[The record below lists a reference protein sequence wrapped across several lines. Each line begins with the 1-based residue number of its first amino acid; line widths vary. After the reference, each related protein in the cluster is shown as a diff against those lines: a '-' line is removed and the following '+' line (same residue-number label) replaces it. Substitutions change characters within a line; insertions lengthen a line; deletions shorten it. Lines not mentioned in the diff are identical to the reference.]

1 MPTQSKERGAGRR
14 LVRRILAVFAHPD
27 DETFLA
33 GGTPAKYAAAGWD
46 VFLLCATHGEA
57 GRRGEYSHLTQGQFA
72 RLRQQ
77 ELEAAA
83 HALGIRRSLFLDGAD
98 QQLARDCWASA
109 AQEIIRAIR
118 RIRPEVVI
126 TFGPDGISGHPDHV
140 ALSQIVT
147 TAFWTA
153 DLTSVLP
160 AESSEF
166 PPFAPSRLYYVLRS
180 ASVPRCCEAKGS
192 LEAPPLT
199 TVIDIREYS
208 VRKLEGI
215 RSYQSQKHLQSEDL
229 SVVERILN
237 TPENFHR
244 AVPAWQGPAVERDL
258 YPQSDSTLP
267 PSGAAESVSKR

>member
-1 MPTQSKERGAGRR
+1 VKPNEKS
-14 LVRRILAVFAHPD
+14 RRILAVFAHPD

-33 GGTPAKYAAAGWD
+33 GGTLAKYAAADWQI
-46 VFLLCATHGEA
+46 FLLCATHGEA
-57 GRRGEYSHLTQGQFA
+57 GRRGEYDHLTKEQFA
-72 RLRQQ
+72 SLRQQ

-83 HALGIRRSLFLDGAD
+83 RTLGIQRPLFLDCAD
-98 QQLARDCWASA
+98 QQLAQDCWASA
-109 AQEIIRAIR
+109 TQEIIHAIR

-153 DLTSVLP
+153 DQTSVLP
-160 AESSEF
+160 VESSEF

-192 LEAPPLT
+192 IEAPPLT

-208 VRKLEGI
+208 VRKLEAM
-215 RSYQSQKHLQSEDL
+215 RCYQSQKHLQPEDPAI
-229 SVVERILN
+229 VESILKA
-237 TPENFHR
+237 PENFHR
-244 AVPAWQGPAVERDL
+244 AVPAWQGLALERGL
-258 YPQSDSTLP
+258 FPQSDSTLP
-267 PSGAAESVSKR
+267 PSSAAEPMLKR

>member
-1 MPTQSKERGAGRR
+1 VKPSDKSH
-14 LVRRILAVFAHPD
+14 RILAVFAHPD

-33 GGTPAKYAAAGWD
+33 GGTLAKYAARGWG

-57 GRRGEYSHLTQGQFA
+57 GRRGEYDHLAREQFA

-83 HALGIRRSLFLDGAD
+83 HALGIRRPLFLDCAD
-98 QQLARDCWASA
+98 RQLARDCWASA
-109 AQEIIRAIR
+109 TQEIIRAIR
-118 RIRPEVVI
+118 RIRPEVVV

-160 AESSEF
+160 VESIDL

-180 ASVPRCCEAKGS
+180 VAVPQCCEVKAS

-199 TVIDIREYS
+199 TVIDVRKYS
-208 VRKLEGI
+208 ARKLEAM
-215 RSYQSQKHLQSEDL
+215 RCYQSQKHLQPEDP
-229 SVVERILN
+229 SVVESILKAL
-237 TPENFHR
+237 ENFHR

-258 YPQSDSTLP
+258 YPQSDTTLAAS
-267 PSGAAESVSKR
+267 SGPEPVLKR

>member
-1 MPTQSKERGAGRR
+1 VKPSDKSH
-14 LVRRILAVFAHPD
+14 RILAVFAHPD

-33 GGTPAKYAAAGWD
+33 GGTLAKYAARGGG

-57 GRRGEYSHLTQGQFA
+57 GRRGEYDHLSKEQFA

-83 HALGIRRSLFLDGAD
+83 RALGIQRPLFLDCAD
-98 QQLARDCWASA
+98 QQLAQDCWASA
-109 AQEIIRAIR
+109 TQETIRAIR

-153 DLTSVLP
+153 DQTSVLP
-160 AESSEF
+160 IESSEF

-180 ASVPRCCEAKGS
+180 TSVPRCCEAKGS
-192 LEAPPLT
+192 IEAPPPT
-199 TVIDIREYS
+199 TVIDIREYGA
-208 VRKLEGI
+208 RKLEAI
-215 RSYQSQKHLQSEDL
+215 RCYQSQKHLQPEDPT
-229 SVVERILN
+229 VVESILKA
-237 TPENFHR
+237 PENFYR
-244 AVPAWQGPAVERDL
+244 AVPVWQGPAVERDL
-258 YPQSDSTLP
+258 HAQSDSTLP
-267 PSGAAESVSKR
+267 PSSAAEPILKR

>member
-1 MPTQSKERGAGRR
+1 MPTQSKERRAGRR
-14 LVRRILAVFAHPD
+14 LVRRLLAVFAHPD

-33 GGTPAKYAAAGWD
+33 GGTLAKYTAAGWQ

-57 GRRGEYSHLTQGQFA
+57 GGRGEYDHLTKEQFA
-72 RLRQQ
+72 RLRRQ

-83 HALGIRRSLFLDGAD
+83 HALGIQRPLFLNCAD
-98 QQLARDCWASA
+98 RQLAQDCWASA
-109 AQEIIRAIR
+109 THEIIRAIR

-140 ALSQIVT
+140 AISQIVT

-153 DLTSVLP
+153 DQTSVLP

-180 ASVPRCCEAKGS
+180 ASVPRCCEAEGS

-208 VRKLEGI
+208 VRKLEAM
-215 RSYQSQKHLQSEDL
+215 RCYQSQKHLHPQDP
-229 SVVERILN
+229 SVVESILRE
-237 TPENFHR
+237 PENFHR
-244 AVPAWQGPAVERDL
+244 AVPAWQGPAVECEL
-258 YPQSDSTLP
+258 YPQSASKLP
-267 PSGAAESVSKR
+267 PSGAAEWVSKR

>member
-1 MPTQSKERGAGRR
+1 MKPSDKSH
-14 LVRRILAVFAHPD
+14 RILAVFAHPD

-33 GGTPAKYAAAGWD
+33 GGTLAKYAAAGWQ

-57 GRRGEYSHLTQGQFA
+57 GRRGEYDHLTREQFA
-72 RLRQQ
+72 NLRQQ

-83 HALGIRRSLFLDGAD
+83 RALGVQRPLFLDCGD
-98 QQLARDCWASA
+98 QQLAQDCWASA
-109 AQEIIRAIR
+109 TQEIIRAIR
-118 RIRPEVVI
+118 RIRAEVVI

-166 PPFAPSRLYYVLRS
+166 PPFAPIRLYYVSRS

-192 LEAPPLT
+192 IEPPPPT
-199 TVIDIREYS
+199 TVIDIREYG
-208 VRKLEGI
+208 VRKLEAI
-215 RSYQSQKHLQSEDL
+215 RCYQSQKHLQPEDP
-229 SVVERILN
+229 SVVESILKA
-237 TPENFHR
+237 PENFYR
-244 AVPAWQGPAVERDL
+244 AVPVWQGPAVERDL
-258 YPQSDSTLP
+258 YPQSASTLP
-267 PSGAAESVSKR
+267 PSSAAEPILKR

>member
-1 MPTQSKERGAGRR
+1 MKPSDNSH
-14 LVRRILAVFAHPD
+14 RILGIFAHPD

-33 GGTPAKYAAAGWD
+33 GGTLAKYAARGWE
-46 VFLLCATHGEA
+46 VFLLCATHGET
-57 GRRGEYSHLTQGQFA
+57 GRRGEYDHLTREQFA

-83 HALGIRRSLFLDGAD
+83 HDLGIRRPLFLDCAD

-109 AQEIIRAIR
+109 MQEIIRAIR

-140 ALSQIVT
+140 AISQIVT

-153 DLTSVLP
+153 DQTSVLP

-166 PPFAPSRLYYVLRS
+166 PPFPPSRLYYVLRS

-192 LEAPPLT
+192 FEAPRLT
-199 TVIDIREYS
+199 TVIDVSGYS
-208 VRKLEGI
+208 VRKLEAI
-215 RSYQSQKHLQSEDL
+215 RCYQSQKHLQSEDP
-229 SVVERILN
+229 SVVESILED
-237 TPENFHR
+237 PENFHR
-244 AVPAWQGPAVERDL
+244 AVPAGQGRAVEREL
-258 YPQSDSTLP
+258 YPQSALTLP
-267 PSGAAESVSKR
+267 ASSTTESILKR

>member
-1 MPTQSKERGAGRR
+1 MSRASP
-14 LVRRILAVFAHPD
+14 RILAIFAHPD

-33 GGTPAKYAAAGWD
+33 GGTLAKCAARGWE

-57 GRRGEYSHLTQGQFA
+57 GKRGEYTQLTPEEFA
-72 RLRQQ
+72 RVRQQ

-83 HALGIRRSLFLDGAD
+83 SALGIQRPLFLDCAD

-109 AQEIIRAIR
+109 TQEIIRAIR

-153 DLTSVLP
+153 DLSSVLP
-160 AESSEF
+160 VESSDL
-166 PPFAPSRLYYVLRS
+166 PPFSPSRLYYVLRS
-180 ASVPRCCEAKGS
+180 ASVPRCCEVKAS

-199 TVIDIREYS
+199 TVIDIREYGP
-208 VRKLEGI
+208 RKLAAI
-215 RSYQSQKHLQSEDL
+215 RCHRSQKHLQSEDPKVMEAVL
-229 SVVERILN
+229 EA
-237 TPENFHR
+237 PEHFHC
-244 AVPAWQGPAVERDL
+244 AFPAWNHTGLETELFAAEDTQPGPAQVLLQGGKEL
-258 YPQSDSTLP
+258 
-267 PSGAAESVSKR
+267 